1 MVSNNEWTY
10 DIIRVMRKRY
20 IFSYYIIL
28 FMFFQVFA
36 AFTGV
41 KVWAEG
47 EESTESLVTAEQKT
61 TIMDHCDAMKDSLK
75 SLQRT
80 DSRARVYLGRYYE
93 TILSNFI
100 TPLNIRL
107 VENNISNTKLLDNQT
122 NFAAR
127 RTSFNDD
134 YISYQQ
140 SLEELVNIN
149 CKSEPEKFYEKLL
162 VTREKRKIV
171 KKDVSKMRG
180 LTDEQKKLV
189 EELRDGTER

>member
-1 MVSNNEWTY
+1 
-10 DIIRVMRKRY
+10 MRKKY
-20 IFSYYIIL
+20 VFSCLAVLFIFVQTFVVL
-28 FMFFQVFA
+28 VG
-36 AFTGV
+36 TEV
-41 KVWAEG
+41 RAEG
-47 EESTESLVTAEQKT
+47 EGEGEEKQELITSEQKT
-61 TIMDHCDAMKDSLK
+61 TIVDHCDAMKDSLK

-93 TILSNFI
+93 TILTNFI

-107 VENNISNTKLLDNQT
+107 VENNISDAKLLDNQT
-122 NFAAR
+122 SFASR
-127 RTSFNDD
+127 RSSFNNN

-140 SLEELVNIN
+140 SLEELVNVD

-180 LTDEQKKLV
+180 LVDEQKKLV
-189 EELRDGTER
+189 EGLRDGTK